1 MLHVN
6 RARSAPVPVVAGV
19 SRQPGGSAL
28 RRLETVFRVRG
39 VLPLLCVL
47 FSVAA
52 PILLTGDVARAACS
66 ESHQQEAELAY
77 GTASEFLTAGR
88 WIAAIPSLE
97 SAQSIC
103 PEHLKTIEALA
114 MAYREAGTAT
124 KARAD
129 SLKTAGAVSVAAE
142 VDARAQAFYEKSK
155 AAYVRLIAQRG
166 KEIEAEDLVGQ
177 GLTLVRMKDYPGA
190 RASFLKAR
198 ALAPDDCQILFNLG
212 MMHYSVQDF
221 RGAVA
226 VMEEGLQDC
235 PDLADK
241 IYPRLADAAKKA
253 ADKESKIGN
262 TADAA
267 QYNAKYQEYA
277 KESGGG
283 TTFSLAVQKMKTGL
297 YEEAIVLWRQI
308 LAENPGKQAA
318 RLNLA
323 KCLRARGEHE
333 QAVAAYQQFV
343 QTDPGNARA
352 LAELIEELTLLN
364 RCTEAQTVAQE
375 AVRQLTPRGQQHLGW
390 IYYYWGDALECGG
403 DFSAAKE
410 KFRLAS
416 NSGDPEVL
424 KVSSRKIEREDQLLE
439 REKKQKEQAA
449 GG

>member
-1 MLHVN
+1 ML
-6 RARSAPVPVVAGV
+6 VA
-19 SRQPGGSAL
+19 
-28 RRLETVFRVRG
+28 
-39 VLPLLCVL
+39 
-47 FSVAA
+47 VAA
-52 PILLTGDVARAACS
+52 PILMAGGAARAACS
-66 ESHQQEAELAY
+66 ETHQQEAELAY

-88 WIAAIPSLE
+88 WMAAIPSLE

-103 PEHLKTIEALA
+103 PEHVKTLEALA
-114 MAYREAGTAT
+114 KAYREAGGVT

-129 SLKTAGAVSVAAE
+129 SLKAAGAAE
-142 VDARAQAFYEKSK
+142 IAGEAEARVQAFYEKSK
-155 AAYVRLIAQRG
+155 AAYGRLIALRG
-166 KEIEAEDLVGQ
+166 KEVEAEDLVGQ
-177 GLTLVRMKDYPGA
+177 GLTLVRLKDYPGA

-221 RGAVA
+221 RGAVT
-226 VMEEGLQDC
+226 VMEDGLQNC

-253 ADKESKIGN
+253 AEKESKMGN
-262 TADAA
+262 SADAA
-267 QYNAKYQEYA
+267 LFNAKYQEYA

-297 YEEAIVLWRQI
+297 YDEAIVLWQQI
-308 LAENPGKQAA
+308 LTENPGKQAA

-323 KCLRARGEHE
+323 KCLRAKGQHE
-333 QAVAAYQQFV
+333 QAVTAYQQYV
-343 QTDPGNARA
+343 QADPSNERA
-352 LAELIEELTLLN
+352 IAELIEELTLLK
-364 RCTEAQTVAQE
+364 RCAEAQTVAQD
-375 AVRQLTPRGQQHLGW
+375 AVRRLTPKGQQHLGW

-403 DFSAAKE
+403 DFAAAKE
-410 KFRLAS
+410 KFRLAG

-424 KVSSRKIEREDQLLE
+424 KVASRKIERQDQLLE

>member
-1 MLHVN
+1 
-6 RARSAPVPVVAGV
+6 
-19 SRQPGGSAL
+19 L
-28 RRLETVFRVRG
+28 RRLETVVRVRG
-39 VLPLLCVL
+39 VLPTLCVL
-47 FSVAA
+47 LAVAT
-52 PILLTGDVARAACS
+52 PILLAGGAVRAACS
-66 ESHQQEAELAY
+66 ETHQQEAELAY

-88 WIAAIPSLE
+88 WMAAIPSLE

-103 PEHLKTIEALA
+103 PEHLKTLEALA
-114 MAYREAGTAT
+114 KAYREAGTAT

-129 SLKTAGAVSVAAE
+129 SLKTAGAVGIAAE
-142 VDARAQAFYEKSK
+142 VDARVPVFFEKSK
-155 AAYVRLIAQRG
+155 AAYARLIALRG
-166 KEIEAEDLVGQ
+166 NEAEAEDLVGQ
-177 GLTLVRMKDYPGA
+177 GLTLVRMKDFPGA

-226 VMEEGLQDC
+226 VMEEGLQNC

-253 ADKESKIGN
+253 AEKESKIGN

-267 QYNAKYQEYA
+267 QFNAKYQEYA

-308 LAENPGKQAA
+308 VAENPGKQAA

-333 QAVAAYQQFV
+333 QAVVAYQQFV
-343 QTDPGNARA
+343 QADPGNERA
-352 LAELIEELTLLN
+352 IAELIEELTLLK
-364 RCTEAQTVAQE
+364 RCAEAQTVAQE
-375 AVRQLTPRGQQHLGW
+375 GVRQLTPRGQQHLGW

-403 DFSAAKE
+403 DFAAARE
-410 KFRLAS
+410 KFRLAGD
-416 NSGDPEVL
+416 SGDPEVL
-424 KVSSRKIEREDQLLE
+424 KVASRKIERQDQLIE